1 MKQIRLMNWL
11 LEVDVNKTKE
21 FYCKNIELCNCLY
34 CENYMEACK
43 HIDSSVMKVFTTL
56 GINPS
61 KPSHLSEFGE
71 MKDGLR
77 LYIGN
82 YHIVGKLVE
91 GEYCTDADWNDTNTA
106 RIENFTLGF
115 GKELMFVHDELLRP
129 ALQLEFE
136 ARIPWVLDEREE
148 ETS

>member
-1 MKQIRLMNWL
+1 MKKIKLMKWL

-21 FYCKNIELCNCLY
+21 FYSKNIELCNCLY

-43 HIDSSVMKVFTTL
+43 HIDPAIIKLFTML
-56 GINPS
+56 GINTFQ
-61 KPSHLSEFGE
+61 PSHLSEFGE
-71 MKDGLR
+71 IQDGLR
-77 LYIGN
+77 LYIGS

-106 RIENFTLGF
+106 KIENFTFGL

-129 ALQLEFE
+129 VLQLEFE
-136 ARIPWVLDEREE
+136 ARIPWVLSKKTED
-148 ETS
+148 

>member
-1 MKQIRLMNWL
+1 MKKIKLMKWL

-21 FYCKNIELCNCLY
+21 FYSKNIELCNCLY

-43 HIDSSVMKVFTTL
+43 HIDPAIIKLFTML
-56 GINPS
+56 GINTLQ
-61 KPSHLSEFGE
+61 PSHLSEFGE
-71 MKDGLR
+71 IQDGLR
-77 LYIGN
+77 LYIGS

-106 RIENFTLGF
+106 KIENFTFGL

-129 ALQLEFE
+129 VLQLEFE
-136 ARIPWVLDEREE
+136 ARIPWVLSKKTED
-148 ETS
+148 